1 MLKTEYNGNIF
12 GKKSQLNTSINWY
25 RYEAKRLIANI
36 EKISEFFPN
45 KKYISAD
52 DMIEH
57 IVYCKYGCHV
67 LLESLRHMKRR
78 VKELEDHIKNGK
90 WINNNSVSLSRLSIH
105 NIEHAIENISNRN
118 IIFNFIDA
126 IHNDFYKS
134 YFLNTIPN
142 IELSEAKIPHFPIL
156 PRETV
161 LVEDKEKIKKMIEET
176 IPYLNVIE
184 ILHNNTSK
192 LIEQVNFGIEVLLS
206 V

>member
-1 MLKTEYNGNIF
+1 MLKTEYKGKLL
-12 GKKSQLNTSINWY
+12 GKKYQLNSSINWY
-25 RYEAKRLIANI
+25 RYEAKRLIVNI
-36 EKISEFFPN
+36 EKISEIFPN
-45 KKYISAD
+45 KKYIGAND
-52 DMIEH
+52 IIEH

-67 LLESLRHMKRR
+67 LLENLRKMKRR
-78 VKELEDHIKNGK
+78 VKELEDQIKNGK
-90 WINNNSVSLSRLSIH
+90 WINNNSVSLSNVSTS
-105 NIEHAIENISNRN
+105 NIENVIENISNRN
-118 IIFNFIDA
+118 YISGITSA

-161 LVEDKEKIKKMIEET
+161 LIEDKEKVKKMIEET
-176 IPYLNVIE
+176 IPYLNVLE

-192 LIEQVNFGIEVLLS
+192 LIEQVNFGIEVLLT